1 MSDHPVAPSTRKG
14 KTLGMIGQLLSAL
27 DDRNPTRALQV
38 LEPERASAEPD
49 GQDARCVRCATRG
62 E

>member
-14 KTLGMIGQLLSAL
+14 KTLGMIGQLLTAL

-38 LEPERASAEPD
+38 LEPERESAEPD
-49 GQDARCVRCATRG
+49 GQDARCVRCATHG

>member
-1 MSDHPVAPSTRKG
+1 MLST
-14 KTLGMIGQLLSAL
+14 IGQLLSAL
-27 DDRNPTRALQV
+27 DDRNPLQALRV
-38 LEPERASAEPD
+38 LESESPEAG